1 MPASPDTIFSKI
13 LRGEIPATFLHQDDR
28 CVAIRDIR
36 PAAPLHALVIPRK
49 AIASLAEA
57 VEADASLLG
66 HLLVVARAVA
76 EAAGYGA
83 AFRVVA
89 NSGAGAG
96 QSVPHLHFHVLGGRP
111 LTWPPGIGR
120 TASPS
125 SRGTARDDRRPAGA
139 RYFGRA
145 GFKAT
150 TEAWRPS
157 ATMMPSPIMPTLPIE
172 KTP

>member
-1 MPASPDTIFSKI
+1 MPATPDTLFGKI

-28 CVAIRDIR
+28 CVAIRDIH

-66 HLLVVARAVA
+66 HLLVVARQVA

-111 LTWPPGIGR
+111 MTWPPG
-120 TASPS
+120 
-125 SRGTARDDRRPAGA
+125 
-139 RYFGRA
+139 
-145 GFKAT
+145 
-150 TEAWRPS
+150 
-157 ATMMPSPIMPTLPIE
+157 
-172 KTP
+172 